1 MRKKYFYSQIFGN
14 MGVNLSEQ
22 VALNKVGK
30 FFKNSYQNHA
40 K

>member
-1 MRKKYFYSQIFGN
+1 MKKKYFYSQIFGD

-22 VALNKVGK
+22 VALKVGK
-30 FFKNSYQNHA
+30 FFKNSCQNHA

>member
-1 MRKKYFYSQIFGN
+1 